1 MTAIGSVITLPPRL
15 LFDQNLAP
23 SLPHRLTDLYPESTH
38 VRDVNLAAADDEAIW
53 SHALEGGYIIV
64 TKDDDFRQ
72 RSFLRGAP
80 PKVIWTRLG
89 NCATSDVEA
98 ALRSRHAMVE
108 SFAADST
115 AALLVI
121 ARP

>member
-1 MTAIGSVITLPPRL
+1 MPAAATLPPRL
-15 LFDQNLAP
+15 LFDENLAP
-23 SLPHRLTDLYPESTH
+23 SLPQRISDLYPESAP
-38 VRDVNLAAADDEAIW
+38 VRDLGLSAADDEHVEL
-53 SHALEGGYIIV
+53 HARVGGYVIV

-80 PKVIWTRLG
+80 PKVLWTKLG
-89 NCATSDVEA
+89 NCSTVDVEH
-98 ALRSRHAMVE
+98 ALRSRHAALVA
-108 SFAADST
+108 FAEDDT

>member
-1 MTAIGSVITLPPRL
+1 VG
-15 LFDQNLAP
+15 LA
-23 SLPHRLTDLYPESTH
+23 TT
-38 VRDVNLAAADDEAIW
+38 DDEQIW
-53 SHALEGGYIIV
+53 LHARDFGYIIV

-80 PKVIWTRLG
+80 PKVLWAKLG
-89 NCATSDVEA
+89 NCSTADVEG
-98 ALRSRHAMVE
+98 ALRGRYSTIVA
-108 SFAADST
+108 FAEDEM

>member
-1 MTAIGSVITLPPRL
+1 MIESSGAVSSPRL
-15 LFDQNLAP
+15 LFDENLAP
-23 SLPHRLTDLYPESTH
+23 SLPQRLADLYPESVH
-38 VRDVNLAAADDEAIW
+38 VRDVGFATADDEQIW
-53 SHALEGGYIIV
+53 LHARECGYLIV

-89 NCATSDVEA
+89 NCTTADVER
-98 ALRSRHAMVE
+98 ALRDRFAMIAA
-108 SFAADST
+108 FAEDEM
-115 AALLVI
+115 AALLVV